1 MPIADGSTHLSE
13 ADRGQATITAIRA
26 MRLDSGFCL
35 IRIDTD
41 AGISGYGECG
51 NLDGDMVRAAILSH
65 AGGGGRLPHL
75 KLLGKDPLDIAVH
88 HHNMFYAYA
97 QRPPQVMVCSGID
110 MALWDLAGKLLGQP
124 VHKLLGGRFRD
135 ELELYSHCPQGDFTD
150 PVAWRDRAADLKADP
165 HGFRIFKVDIHSALG
180 LNMQEY
186 APSLTPGD
194 VRKVRRSYELA
205 REHLGEDID
214 IIVHCHN
221 ELDTPSAIA
230 VAAAVEG
237 IKPIYFEDPVQPGF
251 SENWLALRRT
261 TRIPIMTGENLVL
274 PEAAL
279 PFLQTQAVD
288 CLQPDIVNSGG
299 ITGTKAIADL
309 AARYRTPITL
319 HNVSGIL
326 LNAASQQL
334 GAAIFDCPRIECTRG
349 ATRLQWASPNPLQIR
364 DGRMKVSTAPG
375 LGVELDQDYLLA
387 HRWPGEPDW
396 TKAAA

>member
-1 MPIADGSTHLSE
+1 
-13 ADRGQATITAIRA
+13 
-26 MRLDSGFCL
+26 
-35 IRIDTD
+35 
-41 AGISGYGECG
+41 
-51 NLDGDMVRAAILSH
+51 
-65 AGGGGRLPHL
+65 
-75 KLLGKDPLDIAVH
+75 
-88 HHNMFYAYA
+88 
-97 QRPPQVMVCSGID
+97 
-110 MALWDLAGKLLGQP
+110 
-124 VHKLLGGRFRD
+124 
-135 ELELYSHCPQGDFTD
+135 
-150 PVAWRDRAADLKADP
+150 
-165 HGFRIFKVDIHSALG
+165 
-180 LNMQEY
+180 
-186 APSLTPGD
+186 
-194 VRKVRRSYELA
+194 
-205 REHLGEDID
+205 
-214 IIVHCHN
+214 
-221 ELDTPSAIA
+221 
-230 VAAAVEG
+230 
-237 IKPIYFEDPVQPGF
+237 
-251 SENWLALRRT
+251 
-261 TRIPIMTGENLVL
+261 MTGENLVL